1 MKKKIM
7 KILSN
12 IIFVLSTTMILFT
25 GCGDSASDGRPL
37 TKHPGYEYM
46 PNMYRSPSFETYSEN
61 PNFNNNSTAR
71 LPVKG
76 TIARGT
82 MPFEYK
88 NTLEDY
94 LLAGKNLITPLVEND
109 QNTEDGEALYV
120 MFCAHCHGNNGD
132 GKGSVSHPVYGA
144 IPAYN
149 DKVQIRRTGSTM
161 SELKDG
167 NIYHAITYGLNA
179 MGPHASQISPEE
191 RWKIIMYIN
200 NLQKTEI

>member
-1 MKKKIM
+1 M

-94 LLAGKNLITPLVEND
+94 LLAGKNLINPLVEND

>member
-1 MKKKIM
+1 MLKKLYYLIVLM
-7 KILSN
+7 LM
-12 IIFVLSTTMILFT
+12 IFV
-25 GCGDSASDGRPL
+25 GCGDSASDGREL
-37 TKHPGYEYM
+37 TRHPGYEYM

-61 PNFNNNSTAR
+61 PNFSNNSTAR
-71 LPVKG
+71 LPVEG

-82 MPFEYK
+82 MPFEYE

-94 LLAGKNLITPLVEND
+94 LRAGEDLNNPLSKND
-109 QNTEDGEALYV
+109 KNTEEGKALYI

-132 GKGSVSHPVYGA
+132 GKGSISHPVYGA

-149 DKVQIRRTGSTM
+149 DNVQIRRTGSTM

-179 MGPHASQISPEE
+179 MGPHASQITREE

-200 NLQKTEI
+200 NLQKVEI

>member
-1 MKKKIM
+1 MLKNLYYLIVLM
-7 KILSN
+7 LM
-12 IIFVLSTTMILFT
+12 IFV
-25 GCGDSASDGRPL
+25 GCGDSASDGREL
-37 TKHPGYEYM
+37 TRHPGYEYM

-71 LPVKG
+71 LPVEG

-82 MPFEYK
+82 MPFEYE

-94 LLAGKNLITPLVEND
+94 LRAGEDLNNPLSKND
-109 QNTEDGEALYV
+109 KNTEEGKALYI

-132 GKGSVSHPVYGA
+132 GKGSISHPVYGA

-149 DKVQIRRTGSTM
+149 DNVQIRRTGSTM
-161 SELKDG
+161 SELNDG

-179 MGPHASQISPEE
+179 MGPHASQITPEE

-200 NLQKTEI
+200 NLQKVEI